1 MSIHRPNFYPQNIL
15 LNNKYFRCLN
25 NRQVYLFILGLTLS
39 VGDIKLILAT
49 SIFAGT
55 MLLSHQTKIIPWRNY
70 NQYLTRLLTS
80 QNKQLILSVTTAG
93 TLAIISYII
102 LNIWTEI
109 DNKWLALGI
118 IWQTIF
124 STAGIGF
131 FGYKLWQKKPIKDQ
145 QYLSSFTELINQ
157 LNADSSLQRLSSINQ
172 IMELWDNNKLT
183 TVQINQ
189 VEEYFILLKDLEIEP
204 IIINKIDKSLQKISS
219 TKIKPLNFPNKV
231 NRQINIKKK
240 KSMMIN
246 NA

>member
-55 MLLSHQTKIIPWRNY
+55 MLLSYQTKNIPWRNY
-70 NQYLTRLLTS
+70 NQYLIRLLTS
-80 QNKQLILSVTTAG
+80 QNKHLILSVTTAG
-93 TLAIISYII
+93 TLAIASYIM

-131 FGYKLWQKKPIKDQ
+131 FGYKLWQKKPLKDQ
-145 QYLSSFTELINQ
+145 QYLSSFSELINQ
-157 LNADSSLQRLSSINQ
+157 LNADSSLRRLWSLNQ
-172 IMELWDNNKLT
+172 IMELWHNNQLT
-183 TVQINQ
+183 IVQINQ
-189 VEEYFILLKDLEIEP
+189 VKEYFILLKDLEIEP
-204 IIINKIDKSLQKISS
+204 IIINKIDQSLQEISS
-219 TKIKPLNFPNKV
+219 REIKPLNLPNKV
-231 NRQINIKKK
+231 NLNINIKRK
-240 KSMMIN
+240 KSMMIKN
-246 NA
+246 